1 MSRPYPNRLLTK
13 AVAPGAEHRKTIAN
27 SVSCGLTSEPD
38 TSPGGATDPGTP
50 SEPP

>member
-13 AVAPGAEHRKTIAN
+13 AVAPGAEHRKTIPVN
-27 SVSCGLTSEPD
+27 CGLTSKPD

-50 SEPP
+50 SEHP